1 VTNVDVLN
9 TAGEIRQELARDVR
23 RGVEHVARFADEFAV
38 DRELL
43 YQALLLNR
51 QIARG
56 AVADDVRETAESLVA
71 RIVADYEQPA
81 AAARIAVRS
90 KAIETARERALQVPV
105 PRSVVFSCANLGKRY
120 RRTGFSLHGV
130 SFEMRFGT
138 IRGVVGR
145 NGNGKTTLFRLIV
158 GELDPTEGSMEFP
171 AILPEGGRLRWG
183 RVRQQI
189 AYVPQEL
196 PRWYGSLKSN
206 LHYEA
211 AIHGIRG
218 ADNEREVDY
227 IVERL
232 GLGDELDKG
241 WRELA
246 GGFKLR
252 FALARALVWKPKLL
266 VLDEPL
272 ANLDFT
278 GQQIVLKDLRNLTNA
293 LRYPLAVL
301 ISSQHLHEIEE
312 ISDDILFLRRGA
324 VAYSGPTA
332 GIGRDRARNTFELG
346 GSFDLETLQRILEG
360 PKYLNVYHSGVS
372 YVIKT
377 TLDVSAAGLMRHL
390 LDANLPLDYFR
401 DVSQST
407 KSLFEE
413 ESHS

>member
-1 VTNVDVLN
+1 MTVDLMDYAALTQN
-9 TAGEIRQELARDVR
+9 AL
-23 RGVEHVARFADEFAV
+23 RGVIR
-38 DRELL
+38 
-43 YQALLLNR
+43 QALLRAASKDGLPGEHHFYITFLTR
-51 QIARG
+51 GTGVSIPEDLLARYPYDITIVLQHQFRDLRVTEDFMRVTLTFG
-56 AVADDVRETAESLVA
+56 GVPKILTVPFAAITRFHDPYAQFMLEFEADDTS
-71 RIVADYEQPA
+71 
-81 AAARIAVRS
+81 
-90 KAIETARERALQVPV
+90 ALTQD
-105 PRSVVFSCANLGKRY
+105 
-120 RRTGFSLHGV
+120 
-130 SFEMRFGT
+130 
-138 IRGVVGR
+138 
-145 NGNGKTTLFRLIV
+145 
-158 GELDPTEGSMEFP
+158 LDPTEGSMEFP
-171 AILPEGGRLRWG
+171 AIVPAGGRLRG
-183 RVRQQI
+183 SRVRQQI

-218 ADNEREVDY
+218 ADNEREVNY

-232 GLGDELDKG
+232 GLGDELNKR

-278 GQQIVLKDLRNLTNA
+278 GQQVVLKDLRNLTNSI
-293 LRYPLAVL
+293 RYPLAVL

-312 ISDDILFLRRGA
+312 VSDDILFLRRGE

-332 GIGRDRARNTFELG
+332 GIGRDRTRNTFELG
-346 GSFDLETLQRILEG
+346 GGFDLETLQRILDG
-360 PKYLNVYHSGVS
+360 PEYLNVYHSGVS
-372 YVIKT
+372 YVVKT
-377 TLDVSAAGLMRHL
+377 TIDVPPARLMRRL

-401 DVSQST
+401 DISQST

>member
-1 VTNVDVLN
+1 VTNADAL
-9 TAGEIRQELARDVR
+9 TAAEAIKQELGRDVR
-23 RGVEHVARFADEFAV
+23 RGVEHVARFAGEFAV

-43 YQALLLNR
+43 YQALLLKR

-56 AVADDVRETAESLVA
+56 AVADDLREPAESLLA
-71 RIVADYEQPA
+71 RILSDHDQPA
-81 AAARIAVRS
+81 AAARIAARS

-105 PRSVVFSCANLGKRY
+105 PRSVVFSCTNLGKRY

-130 SFEMRFGT
+130 SFETRFGT

-158 GELDPTEGSMEFP
+158 GELDPTDGAMEFP
-171 AILPEGGRLRWG
+171 AILPAGGKLRWN
-183 RVRQQI
+183 RVRHEI
-189 AYVPQEL
+189 AYVPQEI
-196 PRWYGSLKSN
+196 PRWHGSLKSN

-232 GLGDELDKG
+232 GLGDELNKR

-278 GQQIVLKDLRNLTNA
+278 GQQVVLKDLRNLTNSV
-293 LRYPLAVL
+293 RYPLAVL

-312 ISDDILFLRRGA
+312 VSDDILFLRRGE
-324 VAYSGPTA
+324 VAYCGPTA
-332 GIGRDRARNTFELG
+332 GIGRDRTRNTFELG
-346 GSFDLETLQRILEG
+346 GGFDLETLQHLLDAPE
-360 PKYLNVYHSGVS
+360 YLSVYHSGVS
-372 YVIKT
+372 YVVKT
-377 TLDVSAAGLMRHL
+377 TIDVPAAALMRRL

-401 DVSQST
+401 DISQST

-413 ESHS
+413 ER